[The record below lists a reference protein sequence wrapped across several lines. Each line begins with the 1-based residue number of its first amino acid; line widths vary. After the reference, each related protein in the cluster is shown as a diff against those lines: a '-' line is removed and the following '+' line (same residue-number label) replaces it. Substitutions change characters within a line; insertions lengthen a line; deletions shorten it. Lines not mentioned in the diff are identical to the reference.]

1 MSRTEKVE
9 HNLYRIECL
18 ERNLNKECVP
28 LAHRAISKTRK
39 FKSLELAALIAL

>member
-9 HNLYRIECL
+9 HNLDRIECL
-18 ERNLNKECVP
+18 KRNLNKECVP
-28 LAHRAISKTRK
+28 LAHRAIPKTRK